1 MGFLLFF
8 FTVLPLG
15 AQPMPPQ
22 LEKLLALQKKPFQE
36 WSEQERDDMPR
47 MMAQISWEIL
57 LSEIPAEDREA
68 LRDVTVSIVSTE
80 HLAPA
85 WVKDRKIFLTEEA
98 VLEMFFLGS
107 CLGHDIYVSSGGEG
121 DLPQPLFT
129 HPFAASPL
137 LPLLASV
144 QGPPFNS
151 YELLACPKGD
161 LDCRVVQST
170 AVFGGI
176 FGFVLAH
183 EASHILLGHGENE
196 KHSLDE
202 ELKADRRAWGMIQ
215 HLVDGPEA
223 ESDLGRDLRLAAF
236 AGPFL
241 LVRWQERPDNRDAS
255 AARRDQLDDLAGPD
269 LAADASLLVDPAP
282 VPGRLRT
289 VRITWEEEPD
299 AIYVNGERMAPAQ
312 LRGAGLRVFGTQR
325 IFALRRGRFAF
336 AELGWARRSSP
347 SSPSS
352 DTAALVFHAPQPT
365 AGSPEDLRS
374 LRKKRD
380 WLALLLATATDDL
393 RPRSPA
399 VALLFYESLSK
410 MGAGRLIDP
419 SLPGLDR
426 PSDRRT
432 VLRWLREAQPLGR
445 WRSAG

>member
-47 MMAQISWEIL
+47 MMAQINREIL

-85 WVKDRKIFLTEEA
+85 WVKDRKIFL
-98 VLEMFFLGS
+98 
-107 CLGHDIYVSSGGEG
+107 
-121 DLPQPLFT
+121 
-129 HPFAASPL
+129 
-137 LPLLASV
+137 
-144 QGPPFNS
+144 
-151 YELLACPKGD
+151 
-161 LDCRVVQST
+161 
-170 AVFGGI
+170 
-176 FGFVLAH
+176 
-183 EASHILLGHGENE
+183 
-196 KHSLDE
+196 
-202 ELKADRRAWGMIQ
+202 ADRKAWGMIQ

-223 ESDLGRDLRLAAF
+223 ESDLGHDLRLAAF

-255 AARRDQLDDLAGPD
+255 AARRDQLDALAGPD

-282 VPGRLRT
+282 VPGRLRP
-289 VRITWEEEPD
+289 VRVTWEEEPD
-299 AIYVNGERMAPAQ
+299 AVYVNGERIAPAQ
-312 LRGAGLRVFGTQR
+312 LRGTRLRVFGTQR
-325 IFALRRGRFAF
+325 IFALRKGRYAF

-365 AGSPEDLRS
+365 AG
-374 LRKKRD
+374 
-380 WLALLLATATDDL
+380 
-393 RPRSPA
+393 
-399 VALLFYESLSK
+399 
-410 MGAGRLIDP
+410 
-419 SLPGLDR
+419 
-426 PSDRRT
+426 
-432 VLRWLREAQPLGR
+432 
-445 WRSAG
+445 